1 MTTSRWGLENVFLGA
16 LLRFF
21 INSLYEEKQMAGI
34 TREQVEQS
42 LKTIIDPNI
51 GKNLVVTKAIKD
63 CLLYTSD
70 AADE

>member
-1 MTTSRWGLENVFLGA
+1 MFLGV

-21 INSLYEEKQMAGI
+21 INSLYEEKQMAVI

-63 CLLYTSD
+63 ITS
-70 AADE
+70 AKLSSLQ